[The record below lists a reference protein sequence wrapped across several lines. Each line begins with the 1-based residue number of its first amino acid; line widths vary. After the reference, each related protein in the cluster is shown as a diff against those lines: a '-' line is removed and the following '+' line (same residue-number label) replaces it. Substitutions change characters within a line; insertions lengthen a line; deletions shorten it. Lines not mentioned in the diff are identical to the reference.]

1 MTSEEKAQA
10 IQKAFDSKIDELNKA
25 YQEADKIKG
34 DEIKSELSEKA
45 KELKGEVETLAKK
58 LEDAQSES
66 QKALEANQKEIDELK
81 GEIEKAGSFGADV
94 NPYQKALKENEE
106 AVKTM
111 SNKAMGK
118 RAEIILKTEDFF
130 RKDTMTTGSSLGTR
144 RVIPFDRVI
153 QTPVFDPEETALRQ
167 YFNVSSTSADS
178 VEWPIE
184 QVPDSSPQE
193 NYNFDNNAAAVDSDA
208 AAAKP
213 ESEFQWDL
221 ETRTVRDVAHLVRLH
236 KNLMNDLALLQT
248 YLPNRLR
255 DGLLREES
263 RQILLGSDGSNEIIG
278 LSQTGSHVDF
288 DVASFQAAV
297 VNNNKTVAKANFIDI
312 LGYAKTQLRL
322 NNYSASRILMNPADY
337 YSLMFVVNDD
347 GDYLMNSPNWQYV
360 ASLIAQTNYV
370 TAGKF
375 YVFDSRAN
383 TIFQRENIN
392 VEFSYEDRDNF
403 QKNLVTIRAEER
415 IVQVTD
421 RPNGIV
427 YGDFDEAVAS

>member
-1 MTSEEKAQA
+1 MTPEERAQA
-10 IQKAFDSKIDELNKA
+10 IQKALDSKIEDLNKA

-34 DEIKSELSEKA
+34 EELSNQLSEKA
-45 KELKGEVETLAKK
+45 KELSGEIKELHTKYEEA
-58 LEDAQSES
+58 
-66 QKALEANQKEIDELK
+66 QKALEGNQKEIDELK
-81 GEIEKAGSFGADV
+81 GEIEKAGSFGEEI
-94 NPYQKALKENEE
+94 NPYKKALKENEE
-106 AVKTM
+106 AVKAM

-118 RAEIILKTEDFF
+118 RAEMTLKTDDFF
-130 RKDTMTTGSSLGTR
+130 RKDTMTTGQSLGTR

-167 YFNVSSTSADS
+167 YFNVASTSADS

-184 QVPDSSPQE
+184 QVPGSSPQE
-193 NYNFDNNAAAVDSDA
+193 NYDFDNQAGSPNSDA
-208 AAAKP
+208 AGIKP

-263 RQILLGSDGSNEIIG
+263 RQILRGADGSNEIVG
-278 LSQTGSHVDF
+278 LSQAGSHVPF
-288 DVASFQAAV
+288 NIAGFQAAV
-297 VNNNKTVAKANFIDI
+297 VNNNRATVADANYIDI

-322 NNYSASRILMNPADY
+322 NNYVASRILMNPEDF

-360 ASLIAQTNYV
+360 ANMIVQSNYV
-370 TAGKF
+370 NQDEF

-383 TIFQRENIN
+383 TIFQRQNVN

-427 YGDFDEAVAS
+427 LGSFADAVGS

>member
-1 MTSEEKAQA
+1 MTPEQKAEA
-10 IQKAFDSKIDELNKA
+10 IQKTLDSKINELNKA

-34 DEIKSELSEKA
+34 EELSNELSEKA
-45 KELKGEVETLAKK
+45 KELNGEIKDLHTKHEEAQKS
-58 LEDAQSES
+58 LES
-66 QKALEANQKEIDELK
+66 NQKEIDELK
-81 GEIEKAGSFGADV
+81 GEIEKAGAFGKEQ
-94 NPYQKALKENEE
+94 NPYNKVLKENEE
-106 AVKTM
+106 SIKAMVDKTM
-111 SNKAMGK
+111 TR
-118 RAEIILKTEDFF
+118 RASMQIKSQDFF
-130 RKDTMTTGSSLGTR
+130 RKDTMTTGGSLADR
-144 RVIPFDRVI
+144 RVIPFDRVV
-153 QTPVFDPEETALRQ
+153 QSPVFDPEETALRQ

-184 QVPDSSPQE
+184 QVPNSSPLE
-193 NYNFDNNAAAVDSDA
+193 SYDFDNQAGSPDSDA
-208 AAAKP
+208 AAAKG

-221 ETRTVRDVAHLVRLH
+221 ETRTVRDVAHLARLH

-263 RQILLGSDGSNEIIG
+263 RQILRGENGSNEIVG
-278 LSQTGSHVDF
+278 LNQSGSHVAF
-288 DVASFQAAV
+288 DIAAFQAAV
-297 VNNNKTVAKANFIDI
+297 VNNNKGVANANFIDI
-312 LGYAKTQLRL
+312 LGFAKTQLRL
-322 NNYSASRILMNPADY
+322 NNYVASRILMNPEDF

-347 GDYLMNSPNWQYV
+347 GDYLMNTPNWQYV
-360 ASLIAQTNYV
+360 SNLIVQSTYV
-370 TAGKF
+370 DQDEF

-383 TIFQRENIN
+383 TIFQRENVN

-427 YGDFDEAVAS
+427 LGSFDDAIGS

>member
-1 MTSEEKAQA
+1 MTPEEKAQA
-10 IQKAFDSKIDELNKA
+10 IQKALDSKIEDLNKA

-34 DEIKSELSEKA
+34 EELSSQLSEKA
-45 KELKGEVETLAKK
+45 KELSGEIKELHTKYEEAQKSLKG
-58 LEDAQSES
+58 
-66 QKALEANQKEIDELK
+66 NQQEIDELK
-81 GEIEKAGSFGADV
+81 GEIEKAGSFGEEQ
-94 NPYQKALKENEE
+94 NPYEKALKDNEE
-106 AVKTM
+106 MIKAM

-118 RAEIILKTEDFF
+118 RAEMQLKTDDFF
-130 RKDTMTTGSSLGTR
+130 RKDTMTTGGSLGTR

-167 YFNVSSTSADS
+167 YFNVASTSADS

-184 QVPDSSPQE
+184 QVPNSSPQE
-193 NYNFDNNAAAVDSDA
+193 SYDFDNQAGSPDSDGA
-208 AAAKP
+208 GVKA

-263 RQILLGSDGSNEIIG
+263 RQILRGADGSNEIIG
-278 LSQTGSHVDF
+278 LSQTGSNVPF
-288 DVASFQAAV
+288 DVAGFQAAV
-297 VNNNKTVAKANFIDI
+297 VNNNKTVADANFIDI
-312 LGYAKTQLRL
+312 LGFAKTQLRL
-322 NNYSASRILMNPADY
+322 NNYVASRILMNPEDF

-347 GDYLMNSPNWQYV
+347 GDYLMNTPNWQYV
-360 ASLIAQTNYV
+360 ANLIVQSNYV
-370 TAGKF
+370 NQDEF

-427 YGDFDEAVAS
+427 LGSFDDAVGS

>member
-1 MTSEEKAQA
+1 MTPEEKAQA
-10 IQKAFDSKIDELNKA
+10 IQKALDSKIEDLNKA

-34 DEIKSELSEKA
+34 EELSNQLSEKA
-45 KELKGEVETLAKK
+45 KELSGEIKELHTKYEEA
-58 LEDAQSES
+58 
-66 QKALEANQKEIDELK
+66 QKALEGNQKEIDELK
-81 GEIEKAGSFGADV
+81 GEIEKAGAFGEDI
-94 NPYQKALKENEE
+94 NPYTKALKDNEE
-106 AVKTM
+106 AIKAM

-118 RAEIILKTEDFF
+118 RAEMQLKSEDFF
-130 RKDTMTTGSSLGTR
+130 RKDTMTTGGSLGTR

-167 YFNVSSTSADS
+167 YFNVASTSADT

-193 NYNFDNNAAAVDSDA
+193 SYDYDNQAGAVDSDA

-263 RQILLGSDGSNEIIG
+263 RQILRGADGSNEIIG

-288 DVASFQAAV
+288 DIAGFQAAV
-297 VNNNKTVAKANFIDI
+297 VNNNKLVADANYVDI

-322 NNYSASRILMNPADY
+322 NNYVASRILMNPEDF

-347 GDYLMNSPNWQYV
+347 GDYLMNTPNWQYV
-360 ASLIAQTNYV
+360 ANLIVQSNYV
-370 TAGKF
+370 NQDEF

-427 YGDFDEAVAS
+427 LGSFDDAVGS

>member
-1 MTSEEKAQA
+1 MTPEEKAQA
-10 IQKAFDSKIDELNKA
+10 IQKALDSKIEDLNKA

-34 DEIKSELSEKA
+34 EELSNQLSEKA
-45 KELKGEVETLAKK
+45 KELSGEIKELHTKYEEA
-58 LEDAQSES
+58 E
-66 QKALEANQKEIDELK
+66 KALEGNQKEIDELK
-81 GEIEKAGSFGADV
+81 GEIEKAGSFGQDV
-94 NPYQKALKENEE
+94 NPYNKALKDNEE
-106 AVKTM
+106 AIKAM

-118 RAEIILKTEDFF
+118 RAEMTLKTDDFF

-144 RVIPFDRVI
+144 RVIPFDRVV
-153 QTPVFDPEETALRQ
+153 QSPVFDPEETALRQ
-167 YFNVSSTSADS
+167 YFNVASTSADS

-184 QVPDSSPQE
+184 QVPNSSPLE
-193 NYNFDNNAAAVDSDA
+193 SYDFDNQAGSPDSDA
-208 AAAKP
+208 AAAKG

-236 KNLMNDLALLQT
+236 KNLMNDLSLLQT

-263 RQILLGSDGSNEIIG
+263 RQILRGADGSNEIVG
-278 LSQTGSHVDF
+278 LSQTGSHVPF
-288 DVASFQAAV
+288 NIAGFQAAV
-297 VNNNKTVAKANFIDI
+297 VNNNKTVANANFIDI
-312 LGYAKTQLRL
+312 LGFAKTQLRL
-322 NNYSASRILMNPADY
+322 NNYVASRILMNPEDF

-347 GDYLMNSPNWQYV
+347 GDYLMNTPNWQYV
-360 ASLIAQTNYV
+360 ANLIVQSNYV
-370 TAGKF
+370 NQDEF

-427 YGDFDEAVAS
+427 LGSFADAVGS

>member
-1 MTSEEKAQA
+1 MTPEEKAQA
-10 IQKAFDSKIDELNKA
+10 IQKALDSKIEDLNKA

-34 DEIKSELSEKA
+34 EELSNQLSEKA
-45 KELKGEVETLAKK
+45 KELSGEIKELHTKYEEA
-58 LEDAQSES
+58 
-66 QKALEANQKEIDELK
+66 QKALEGNQKEIDELK
-81 GEIEKAGSFGADV
+81 GEIEKAGSFGEEI
-94 NPYQKALKENEE
+94 NPYKKSLKENEE
-106 AVKTM
+106 AVKAM

-118 RAEIILKTEDFF
+118 RAEMTLKTEDFF
-130 RKDTMTTGSSLGTR
+130 RKDTMTTGASLGTR

-167 YFNVSSTSADS
+167 YFNVASTSADS

-184 QVPDSSPQE
+184 QVPNSSPLE
-193 NYNFDNNAAAVDSDA
+193 SYDFDNQAGSPDSDA
-208 AAAKP
+208 AAAKA

-236 KNLMNDLALLQT
+236 KNLMNDLALLET

-263 RQILLGSDGSNEIIG
+263 RQILRGADGSNEIIG

-288 DVASFQAAV
+288 DIAGFQAAV
-297 VNNNKTVAKANFIDI
+297 VNNNKTVANANFIDI
-312 LGYAKTQLRL
+312 LGFAKTQLRL
-322 NNYSASRILMNPADY
+322 NNYVASRILMNPEDF

-347 GDYLMNSPNWQYV
+347 GDYLMNTPNWQYV
-360 ASLIAQTNYV
+360 ANLIVQSNYV
-370 TAGKF
+370 NQDEF

-427 YGDFDEAVAS
+427 LGSFEDAVGS